1 MSEKDSQP
9 RRPEWDSPEA
19 SGYYDLKTQAVDDLL
34 NASEENAP
42 KVSREELRKFTS
54 QGKSRMQV
62 ADWVKLLLVKWWF
75 AAAVCF
81 FFIWGLAPFVPNVL
95 DQLVIAGLALGFV
108 TDLLTNNVLR
118 FLAKRKGGND
128 RGNFFVSIS
137 VEGFE
142 EANDGWMMFPRKG
155 FWSLPLNVLYAGVI
169 MFLVYTAYNVLNRAL
184 IALNGLPG
192 DAVPLGVGPILFG
205 LLCLGFDLMLIGM
218 KHGFQ
223 KIIAEAQ
230 RKAGAGR
237 G

>member
-9 RRPEWDSPEA
+9 RRPEWDRPEA

-128 RGNFFVSIS
+128 R
-137 VEGFE
+137 
-142 EANDGWMMFPRKG
+142 WMMFPRKG

>member
-54 QGKSRMQV
+54 QGKGRMQV

-118 FLAKRKGGND
+118 FLAKHKGGND
-128 RGNFFVSIS
+128 R
-137 VEGFE
+137 
-142 EANDGWMMFPRKG
+142 WMMFPRKG

>member
-19 SGYYDLKTQAVDDLL
+19 NGYYDLKTQAVDDLL

-54 QGKSRMQV
+54 QGKGRMQV

-128 RGNFFVSIS
+128 R
-137 VEGFE
+137 
-142 EANDGWMMFPRKG
+142 WMMFPRKG

>member
-9 RRPEWDSPEA
+9 RRPEWDRPEA

-62 ADWVKLLLVKWWF
+62 VDWVKLLLVKWWF

-128 RGNFFVSIS
+128 R
-137 VEGFE
+137 
-142 EANDGWMMFPRKG
+142 WMMFPRKG

-205 LLCLGFDLMLIGM
+205 LLCLGFDLMMIGM

>member
-128 RGNFFVSIS
+128 R
-137 VEGFE
+137 
-142 EANDGWMMFPRKG
+142 WMMFPRKG

-169 MFLVYTAYNVLNRAL
+169 MFLVYTAYNMLNRAL

>member
-54 QGKSRMQV
+54 QGKGRMQV
-62 ADWVKLLLVKWWF
+62 VDWVKLLLVKWWF

-128 RGNFFVSIS
+128 R
-137 VEGFE
+137 
-142 EANDGWMMFPRKG
+142 WMMFPRKG

>member
-42 KVSREELRKFTS
+42 EVSREELRKFTS

-128 RGNFFVSIS
+128 R
-137 VEGFE
+137 
-142 EANDGWMMFPRKG
+142 WMMFPRKG

>member
-1 MSEKDSQP
+1 VSEKDSQP

-54 QGKSRMQV
+54 QGKGRMQV

-128 RGNFFVSIS
+128 R
-137 VEGFE
+137 
-142 EANDGWMMFPRKG
+142 WMMFPRKG

>member
-54 QGKSRMQV
+54 QGKGRMQV

-128 RGNFFVSIS
+128 R
-137 VEGFE
+137 
-142 EANDGWMMFPRKG
+142 WMMFPRKG
-155 FWSLPLNVLYAGVI
+155 FWSLPLNVLYAGGI

-192 DAVPLGVGPILFG
+192 DAVPMGVGPILFG

>member
-54 QGKSRMQV
+54 QGKGRMQV

-128 RGNFFVSIS
+128 R
-137 VEGFE
+137 
-142 EANDGWMMFPRKG
+142 WMMFPRKG

-169 MFLVYTAYNVLNRAL
+169 MFLVYTAYNVLNQAL

>member
-1 MSEKDSQP
+1 
-9 RRPEWDSPEA
+9 
-19 SGYYDLKTQAVDDLL
+19 
-34 NASEENAP
+34 
-42 KVSREELRKFTS
+42 
-54 QGKSRMQV
+54 
-62 ADWVKLLLVKWWF
+62 
-75 AAAVCF
+75 
-81 FFIWGLAPFVPNVL
+81 
-95 DQLVIAGLALGFV
+95 
-108 TDLLTNNVLR
+108 
-118 FLAKRKGGND
+118 
-128 RGNFFVSIS
+128 
-137 VEGFE
+137 
-142 EANDGWMMFPRKG
+142 MMFPRKG

>member
-54 QGKSRMQV
+54 QGKGRLQV

-128 RGNFFVSIS
+128 R
-137 VEGFE
+137 
-142 EANDGWMMFPRKG
+142 WMMFPRKG

>member
-128 RGNFFVSIS
+128 R
-137 VEGFE
+137 
-142 EANDGWMMFPRKG
+142 WMMFPRRG

>member
-1 MSEKDSQP
+1 MSEKGSQP

-54 QGKSRMQV
+54 QGKGRMQV

-128 RGNFFVSIS
+128 R
-137 VEGFE
+137 
-142 EANDGWMMFPRKG
+142 WMMFPRKG
-155 FWSLPLNVLYAGVI
+155 FWSLPFNVLYAGVI

>member
-81 FFIWGLAPFVPNVL
+81 FFIWGLAPFVSNVL

-128 RGNFFVSIS
+128 R
-137 VEGFE
+137 
-142 EANDGWMMFPRKG
+142 WMMFPRKG

>member
-1 MSEKDSQP
+1 VRWSSPARKNEPK
-9 RRPEWDSPEA
+9 RRKAGQAPEREPTRDAAE
-19 SGYYDLKTQAVDDLL
+19 YYRLKTQAVEDLVTA
-34 NASEENAP
+34 NEENSP
-42 KVSREELRKFTS
+42 DVSRKELRKYTV
-54 QGKSRMQV
+54 QRGRLHL
-62 ADWVKLLLVKWWF
+62 ADWVKLLLIKWWF
-75 AAAVCF
+75 PAAVCY
-81 FFIWGLAPFVPNVL
+81 FFIWGLGAMVPNVL
-95 DQLVIAGLALGFV
+95 DQLVIAGIALGFV

-118 FLAKRKGGND
+118 FMARTSGAND
-128 RGNFFVSIS
+128 R
-137 VEGFE
+137 
-142 EANDGWMMFPRKG
+142 WMMYPRKG

>member
-1 MSEKDSQP
+1 
-9 RRPEWDSPEA
+9 
-19 SGYYDLKTQAVDDLL
+19 
-34 NASEENAP
+34 
-42 KVSREELRKFTS
+42 
-54 QGKSRMQV
+54 MQV

-128 RGNFFVSIS
+128 R
-137 VEGFE
+137 
-142 EANDGWMMFPRKG
+142 WMMFPRKG

>member
-1 MSEKDSQP
+1 MSEKDSQH

-54 QGKSRMQV
+54 QGKGRMQV

-128 RGNFFVSIS
+128 R
-137 VEGFE
+137 
-142 EANDGWMMFPRKG
+142 WMMFPRKG

>member
-1 MSEKDSQP
+1 MSEKGSQP

-128 RGNFFVSIS
+128 R
-137 VEGFE
+137 
-142 EANDGWMMFPRKG
+142 WMMFPRKG

>member
-9 RRPEWDSPEA
+9 RRPEWDRPEA

-54 QGKSRMQV
+54 QGKGRMQV

-128 RGNFFVSIS
+128 R
-137 VEGFE
+137 
-142 EANDGWMMFPRKG
+142 WMMFPRKG

>member
-95 DQLVIAGLALGFV
+95 DQLVIAGIALGFV

-118 FLAKRKGGND
+118 FMARTSGAND
-128 RGNFFVSIS
+128 R
-137 VEGFE
+137 
-142 EANDGWMMFPRKG
+142 WMMFPRKG
-155 FWSLPLNVLYAGVI
+155 FWSLPFNVLYAGVI

>member
-1 MSEKDSQP
+1 M
-9 RRPEWDSPEA
+9 PEA
-19 SGYYDLKTQAVDDLL
+19 PMAGKREK
-34 NASEENAP
+34 NG
-42 KVSREELRKFTS
+42 REEPRAAADYYKLNVKAVRDLVEADETNSPPVPEKELRRYRPHGRVRLAGWLK
-54 QGKSRMQV
+54 
-62 ADWVKLLLVKWWF
+62 AALLKMWF
-75 AAAVCF
+75 AGMVCF
-81 FFIWGLAPFVPNVL
+81 FFLWGLGGYVSSQL
-95 DQLVIAGLALGFV
+95 DLLFITGLALGFV

-118 FLAKRKGGND
+118 FLAKTKGGND
-128 RGNFFVSIS
+128 R
-137 VEGFE
+137 
-142 EANDGWMMFPRKG
+142 WMMFPRKG

-184 IALNGLPG
+184 IALNGLNG

-223 KIIAEAQ
+223 KILAEAQ

>member
-118 FLAKRKGGND
+118 FLAKHKGGND
-128 RGNFFVSIS
+128 R
-137 VEGFE
+137 
-142 EANDGWMMFPRKG
+142 WMMFPRKG

>member
-128 RGNFFVSIS
+128 R
-137 VEGFE
+137 
-142 EANDGWMMFPRKG
+142 WMMFPRKG

>member
-1 MSEKDSQP
+1 MSEKDSQL

-128 RGNFFVSIS
+128 R
-137 VEGFE
+137 
-142 EANDGWMMFPRKG
+142 WMMFPRKG

>member
-54 QGKSRMQV
+54 QGKGRMQV

-128 RGNFFVSIS
+128 R
-137 VEGFE
+137 
-142 EANDGWMMFPRKG
+142 WMMFPRKG

>member
-128 RGNFFVSIS
+128 R
-137 VEGFE
+137 
-142 EANDGWMMFPRKG
+142 WMMFPRKG

-230 RKAGAGR
+230 LKAGAGR

>member
-54 QGKSRMQV
+54 QGKGRLQV

-118 FLAKRKGGND
+118 FLEKRKGGND
-128 RGNFFVSIS
+128 R
-137 VEGFE
+137 
-142 EANDGWMMFPRKG
+142 WMMFPRKG

>member
-54 QGKSRMQV
+54 QRKSRMQV

-118 FLAKRKGGND
+118 FLAKRKDGND
-128 RGNFFVSIS
+128 R
-137 VEGFE
+137 
-142 EANDGWMMFPRKG
+142 WMMFPRKG

>member
-81 FFIWGLAPFVPNVL
+81 FFIWGMAPFVPNVL

-128 RGNFFVSIS
+128 R
-137 VEGFE
+137 
-142 EANDGWMMFPRKG
+142 WMMFPRKG

>member
-54 QGKSRMQV
+54 QGKSRMHV

-118 FLAKRKGGND
+118 FLEKRKGGND
-128 RGNFFVSIS
+128 R
-137 VEGFE
+137 
-142 EANDGWMMFPRKG
+142 WMMFPRKG

-230 RKAGAGR
+230 RKAGAGC

>member
-54 QGKSRMQV
+54 QGKDRLQV

-128 RGNFFVSIS
+128 R
-137 VEGFE
+137 
-142 EANDGWMMFPRKG
+142 WMMFPRKG

>member
-42 KVSREELRKFTS
+42 KVSREELRKLTS

-128 RGNFFVSIS
+128 R
-137 VEGFE
+137 
-142 EANDGWMMFPRKG
+142 WMMFPRKG
-155 FWSLPLNVLYAGVI
+155 FWSLPFNVLYAGVI

>member
-9 RRPEWDSPEA
+9 RRPEWDRPEA

-128 RGNFFVSIS
+128 R
-137 VEGFE
+137 
-142 EANDGWMMFPRKG
+142 WMMFPRKG

-169 MFLVYTAYNVLNRAL
+169 MFLVYTAYNMLNRAL

>member
-42 KVSREELRKFTS
+42 KVSREELRKYTS

-128 RGNFFVSIS
+128 R
-137 VEGFE
+137 
-142 EANDGWMMFPRKG
+142 WMMFPRKG

>member
-54 QGKSRMQV
+54 QGKGRMQV

-118 FLAKRKGGND
+118 FLAKRNGGND
-128 RGNFFVSIS
+128 R
-137 VEGFE
+137 
-142 EANDGWMMFPRKG
+142 WMMFPRKG